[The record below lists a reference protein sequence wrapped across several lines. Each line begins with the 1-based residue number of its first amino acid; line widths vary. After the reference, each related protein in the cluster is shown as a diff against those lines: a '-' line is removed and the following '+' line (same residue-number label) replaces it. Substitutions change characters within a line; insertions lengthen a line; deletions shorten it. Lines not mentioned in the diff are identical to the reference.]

1 MAGRGGAQAPD
12 YKPRVGG
19 VGRNAQRMDMTRGT
33 GARPGQSA
41 VNRAPTVPVTGTDGP
56 YGQRS
61 QLEQL
66 AGGAARA
73 GVAPPGRPP
82 AAGRAPK
89 VGPGIMEQL
98 GAAGQGEEEAY
109 LPAPAPLADDAF
121 AGYSPAALRQL
132 EQYLPML
139 VEIAA
144 DPSAGP
150 EVAMLSQLA
159 AEIVAH
165 NQEVLAA
172 PPQNYIGPAP
182 DRLGT

>member
-61 QLEQL
+61 QLEGL

-89 VGPGIMEQL
+89 PGPGILDQL
-98 GAAGQGEEEAY
+98 GAGGEEEAY
-109 LPAPAPLADDAF
+109 LPAPAPLETDAF
-121 AGYSPAALRQL
+121 EGYSPAALRQL
-132 EQYLPML
+132 EQYLPMF
-139 VEIAA
+139 VGIAA

-150 EVAMLSQLA
+150 EVALLAQLA
-159 AEIVAH
+159 AEIVGH
-165 NQEVLAA
+165 NHDALAA
-172 PPQNYIGPAP
+172 PPQQYIGPAP
-182 DRLGT
+182 DRLGP

>member
-33 GARPGQSA
+33 GASPGTSA
-41 VNRAPTVPVTGTDGP
+41 INRAPTVPVTGNDGP

-98 GAAGQGEEEAY
+98 GAGGQEEEAY
-109 LPAPAPLADDAF
+109 LPPPAPLEDDAF
-121 AGYSPAALRQL
+121 AGYSPATLRQL

-139 VEIAA
+139 TEIAA

-150 EVAMLSQLA
+150 EVALLAQLA
-159 AEIVAH
+159 ADIVTH

-172 PPQNYIGPAP
+172 PPQQYIGPAP
-182 DRLGT
+182 DRLGP

>member
-33 GARPGQSA
+33 GASPGTSA
-41 VNRAPTVPVTGTDGP
+41 INRAPTVPVTGTDGP

-61 QLEQL
+61 QLEGL
-66 AGGAARA
+66 AGAAPRA
-73 GVAPPGRPP
+73 GQASPGRRPGAQAKP
-82 AAGRAPK
+82 
-89 VGPGIMEQL
+89 GPGIMEQL
-98 GAAGQGEEEAY
+98 GAGQGEEEAF
-109 LPAPAPLADDAF
+109 LPPPAPLEDDAF
-121 AGYSPAALRQL
+121 AGYSPQALRQL

-139 VEIAA
+139 VAIAA

-150 EVAMLSQLA
+150 EVALLSQLA
-159 AEIVAH
+159 AEIVEH

-172 PPQNYIGPAP
+172 PPQQYIGPAP
-182 DRLGT
+182 DRLGP